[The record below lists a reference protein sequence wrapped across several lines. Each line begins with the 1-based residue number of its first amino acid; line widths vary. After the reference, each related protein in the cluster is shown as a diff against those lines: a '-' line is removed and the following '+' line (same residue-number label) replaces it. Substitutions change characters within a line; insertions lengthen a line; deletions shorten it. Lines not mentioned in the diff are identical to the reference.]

1 MPIHLLIPGLRRIAA
16 ALLLPLG
23 ASAQVPALPDG
34 LYAEITTPKGV
45 ITCELEYAKAP
56 LTVANFVG
64 LAEGTLGPAPRR
76 PFFDGLRF
84 HRVVPNFVIQG
95 GDPLGT
101 GEGGPGY
108 SFPDEFVP
116 GLGHGSAG
124 VLSMAND
131 GPDTNG
137 SQFFITLAPVD
148 RLDYLHSV
156 FGRTV
161 RGLDVLA
168 RIAQGDEMRVRI
180 IRSGAAALAFR
191 ADEAAFRALS
201 AGARRYSAAMEP
213 GPAAHFDD
221 PDKLLPADPPRA
233 KNFNFKLGNVERATD
248 IRIYARVFARF
259 VPAPGAADPAGFAE
273 RLAGTLGL
281 GDRSALAVYF
291 ADSGQWTLRLGD
303 ALVGRFT
310 GSPGNSREPEGKASL
325 KGATSAFLSESDR
338 RAARYAAQSAA
349 ASPNNLQIPGQG
361 IRFSVDAVLN
371 GLIEKLIS
379 DNKLQ

>member
-1 MPIHLLIPGLRRIAA
+1 LPIHLLIPGLRRIAA
-16 ALLLPLG
+16 ALLLLPL
-23 ASAQVPALPDG
+23 AVSAEVPALPDG

-45 ITCELEYAKAP
+45 ITCELEFAKAP
-56 LTVANFVG
+56 MTVANFVG

-116 GLGHGSAG
+116 GLGHGAAG
-124 VLSMAND
+124 VLSMANE

-161 RGLDVLA
+161 RGLDVLP
-168 RIAQGDEMRVRI
+168 RIAQGDPMRVRI
-180 IRSGAAALAFR
+180 IRNGAAALAFR
-191 ADEAAFRALS
+191 SDEAAFQALS
-201 AGARRYSAAMEP
+201 ARAQRYSAAMEP

-233 KNFNFKLGNVERATD
+233 RNFNFKLGNVERATGV
-248 IRIYARVFARF
+248 RIYARVFAKF
-259 VPAPGAADPAGFAE
+259 VPAPGAADPAEFTE
-273 RLAGTLGL
+273 KLAGALGL
-281 GDRSALAVYF
+281 GEKSALAVYF
-291 ADSGQWTLRLGD
+291 ADSGQWTLRLGS

-310 GSPGNSREPEGKASL
+310 GLPGDPRELEANGSL
-325 KGATSAFLSESDR
+325 RSATEAFLSVSSS
-338 RAARYAAQSAA
+338 RAGQYAAQSAA
-349 ASPNNLQIPGQG
+349 AQPNNLQIPGQG

-371 GLIEKLIS
+371 GLIEKLIF
-379 DNKLQ
+379 